1 NHHRALDDARATGE
15 ILLKLIEIME
25 DMNINTLNEIN
36 TKISANVDLKKLPNN
51 HVILFAQTQEGL
63 GNLYRLIS
71 KSHMDFFYRR
81 PRIPK
86 SLLAK
91 YRDGII
97 VGSACE
103 AGELFKAI
111 LNGESEA
118 IVEEIVKFYDYL
130 EIQPI
135 ANNEFHIREGHV
147 KNEEELKDI
156 NRKIVQLGTQFNKPV
171 VATGDVHFLDPHD
184 EYFRRILMH
193 GQGFNDADNQAP
205 LYLKTTEEML
215 EEFAYLGEKKCRE
228 VVIDNTNLVA
238 DMIDDIKPFPDGL
251 YPPDIPGADEEIKT
265 MAIQKAKLIYGDKLP
280 QIVLKRLEKELN
292 SIIDNG
298 YAVLY
303 LIAHKLVKKSL
314 DDGYLVGSRGSVEIG

>member
-1 NHHRALDDARATGE
+1 
-15 ILLKLIEIME
+15 
-25 DMNINTLNEIN
+25 
-36 TKISANVDLKKLPNN
+36 
-51 HVILFAQTQEGL
+51 
-63 GNLYRLIS
+63 
-71 KSHMDFFYRR
+71 
-81 PRIPK
+81 
-86 SLLAK
+86 
-91 YRDGII
+91 
-97 VGSACE
+97 
-103 AGELFKAI
+103 
-111 LNGESEA
+111 
-118 IVEEIVKFYDYL
+118 
-130 EIQPI
+130 
-135 ANNEFHIREGHV
+135 
-147 KNEEELKDI
+147 
-156 NRKIVQLGTQFNKPV
+156 
-171 VATGDVHFLDPHD
+171 
-184 EYFRRILMH
+184 MH

-314 DDGYLVGSRGSVEIG
+314 DDGYLVGSRGSVGSSFVATMTDITEVNPLPPTIYVLIANIQILKLILLNRLWC